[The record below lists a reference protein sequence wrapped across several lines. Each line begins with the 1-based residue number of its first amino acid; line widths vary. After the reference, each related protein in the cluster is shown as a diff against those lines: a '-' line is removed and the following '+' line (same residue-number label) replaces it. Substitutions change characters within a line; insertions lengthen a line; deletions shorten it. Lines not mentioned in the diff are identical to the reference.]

1 MVCPTHIIILIAAF
15 LSLGRH
21 GAIVKC
27 ESNWPMNSQWFGDS
41 FDIVKRF
48 FIGNIREMGYQVFV
62 DPMFTGEWNGLEN
75 KFYDFLGAAPL
86 ESLATSSGKTAL
98 LLDPDT
104 GIGLKPTKQHVT
116 VRMIVKY
123 LQEHEIVF
131 SFDQSFSHSSD
142 AIKLEKMR
150 EKLSLLKKEGA
161 AGFYYDFHACF
172 LFSAT
177 SPEVLANLK
186 HHLVT
191 AGFPEKRFISQ

>member
-1 MVCPTHIIILIAAF
+1 
-15 LSLGRH
+15 
-21 GAIVKC
+21 
-27 ESNWPMNSQWFGDS
+27 MNSKWFGDS
-41 FDIVKRF
+41 FDIIKRF

-62 DPMFTGEWNGLEN
+62 YPMFTGEWNGLEN

-86 ESLATSSGKTAL
+86 ENLATPSGKTAL

-116 VRMIVKY
+116 VRMIVNY

-131 SFDQSFSHSSD
+131 SFDQSFSRGGD
-142 AIKLEKMR
+142 ALKKMC

-161 AGFYYDFHACF
+161 AGFYYNSHACF
-172 LFSAT
+172 LFSAK

-186 HHLVT
+186 HHLVLT
-191 AGFPEKRFISQ
+191 GLPEERFINQ

>member
-1 MVCPTHIIILIAAF
+1 
-15 LSLGRH
+15 
-21 GAIVKC
+21 
-27 ESNWPMNSQWFGDS
+27 MNSQWFGDS

-104 GIGLKPTKQHVT
+104 GIGLNPTKRHVT
-116 VRMIVKY
+116 VRMIVNY

-131 SFDQSFSHSSD
+131 SFDQSFSRGGD
-142 AIKLEKMR
+142 ALEQMDK
-150 EKLSLLKKEGA
+150 KLSLLKKEGA
-161 AGFYYDFHACF
+161 AGFYYDSHARF
-172 LFSAT
+172 LFSAK

-186 HHLVT
+186 RHLVT
-191 AGFPEKRFISQ
+191 AGLPEKRLINQ

>member
-1 MVCPTHIIILIAAF
+1 
-15 LSLGRH
+15 
-21 GAIVKC
+21 
-27 ESNWPMNSQWFGDS
+27 MNSQYFGDS

-104 GIGLKPTKQHVT
+104 GIGLNPTKQHVT
-116 VRMIVKY
+116 VRMIVNY

-131 SFDQSFSHSSD
+131 SFDQSFSRGGD
-142 AIKLEKMR
+142 ALKKMR
-150 EKLSLLKKEGA
+150 EKLSLLKQEGA
-161 AGFYYDFHACF
+161 AGFYYNSHACF
-172 LFSAT
+172 LFSAK

-186 HHLVT
+186 RHLVT
-191 AGFPEKRFISQ
+191 TGLPEKRLINQ

>member
-1 MVCPTHIIILIAAF
+1 
-15 LSLGRH
+15 
-21 GAIVKC
+21 
-27 ESNWPMNSQWFGDS
+27 MNSQWFGDS

-86 ESLATSSGKTAL
+86 ESLATSRGKTAL

-104 GIGLKPTKQHVT
+104 GIGLNPTKQHVT
-116 VRMIVKY
+116 VRMIVNY

-131 SFDQSFSHSSD
+131 SFDQSFSRGGD
-142 AIKLEKMR
+142 ALKKMR

-161 AGFYYDFHACF
+161 AGFYYDSHARF
-172 LFSAT
+172 LFSAK

-186 HHLVT
+186 RHLVT
-191 AGFPEKRFISQ
+191 AGLPEKRLINQ

>member
-1 MVCPTHIIILIAAF
+1 
-15 LSLGRH
+15 
-21 GAIVKC
+21 
-27 ESNWPMNSQWFGDS
+27 MNYQWFGDS

-62 DPMFTGEWNGLEN
+62 DPMFTDEWNGLEN
-75 KFYDFLGAAPL
+75 KFYDFLGAAPLPL

-104 GIGLKPTKQHVT
+104 GIGLNPTKQHVT

-131 SFDQSFSHSSD
+131 SFDKSFSHSSD
-142 AIKLEKMR
+142 ALKLEKIR

-161 AGFYYDFHACF
+161 AGFYYNSHACF
-172 LFSAT
+172 LFSAKL
-177 SPEVLANLK
+177 PEVLANLK
-186 HHLVT
+186 RHLVT
-191 AGFPEKRFISQ
+191 AGLPEKRLINQ